1 MQWETVIGLEVHVQL
16 STKTKIFS
24 GSSTQY
30 GAEPNTQASV
40 VDLAM
45 PGTLPVMNKKA
56 VELAT
61 RFGLA
66 VGAKINK
73 RSQFERKNY
82 FYPDL
87 PKAYQISQLQ
97 VPIVEGGTL
106 TIDINGQEKTI
117 NLTRAHL
124 EEDAGKSVHD
134 AFANFTGIDLNR
146 GGAPLLEIVSE
157 PEMSSPTEAAA
168 YAKALHELVR
178 YIDICDGN
186 LQEGSFRCDA
196 NVSIRPVG
204 SDKLGTRAEIKNLNS
219 FRFLEKAITYE
230 VQRQIETLE
239 DGGKLV
245 QETRLY
251 DSERDET
258 RSMRSKEDA
267 HDYRYFPDPDL
278 PPLVVDDNFVNSV
291 KAAMPEL
298 PTARRHRWMTDL
310 GLSAYDARLLTS
322 SRAMADYYDDLVHA
336 FPKDPKL
343 CANWVASEVSS
354 YLNRENMDIDA
365 CPLSAQ
371 RLASLLERIT
381 DNTISNRAAKT
392 VFEAIWQDPLSTVDA
407 VIEEKGLK
415 QMSDTG
421 GLEAIIDTVL
431 QSQAQQVA
439 EYRSGKEKAFNFL
452 VGQIMKETK
461 GQGNPVMIRDL
472 LKAKLG

>member
-16 STKTKIFS
+16 STKSKIFS
-24 GSSTQY
+24 GSSIQY
-30 GAEPNTQASV
+30 GAAPNTQTSV

-56 VELAT
+56 VELAV

-66 VGAKINK
+66 VDAKINTT
-73 RSQFERKNY
+73 SFFERKNY

-97 VPIVEGGTL
+97 IPIVEGGTL
-106 TIDINGQEKTI
+106 TIEVDGQEKTI
-117 NLTRAHL
+117 NLTRAHM
-124 EEDAGKSVHD
+124 EEDAGKSIHD
-134 AFANFTGIDLNR
+134 AFTDWTGIDLNR
-146 GGAPLLEIVSE
+146 GGSPLLEIVSE
-157 PEMSSPTEAAA
+157 PEMSSAQEAVA
-168 YAKALHELVR
+168 YAKTLHELVR

-196 NVSIRPVG
+196 NVSVRPKG

-239 DGGKLV
+239 DGGTLV

-278 PPLVVDDNFVNSV
+278 PPMVIDTTFIDSV
-291 KAAMPEL
+291 RSKMPEL
-298 PTARRHRWMTDL
+298 PSKRRQRLMDSL
-310 GLSAYDARLLTS
+310 GLSAYDARQLTS
-322 SRAMADYYDDLVHA
+322 SRALADYYDNVIKIFTA
-336 FPKDPKL
+336 DPKMA
-343 CANWVASEVSS
+343 ANWITTELSS
-354 YLNRENMDIDA
+354 YLNKENVDISES
-365 CPLSAQ
+365 PVTPE
-371 RLASLLERIT
+371 RLASLLARID

-392 VFEAIWQDPLSTVDA
+392 VFEALWENKDAKVDTI
-407 VIEEKGLK
+407 IEEKGLK
-415 QMSDTG
+415 QMNDAA
-421 GLEAIIDTVL
+421 GLEAIIDAVL
-431 QSQAQQVA
+431 AAQTAQVE
-439 EYRSGKEKAFNFL
+439 EYKSGKEKAFNFL

-461 GQGNPVMIRDL
+461 GKGNPVQIRDM